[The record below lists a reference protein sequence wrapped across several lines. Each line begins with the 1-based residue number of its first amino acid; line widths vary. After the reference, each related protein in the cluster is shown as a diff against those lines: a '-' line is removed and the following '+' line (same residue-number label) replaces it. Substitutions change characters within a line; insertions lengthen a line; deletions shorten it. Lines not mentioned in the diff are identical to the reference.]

1 MKCILIDDETDCLE
15 LLAMLIQKYC
25 PNLQILGQYNQPQ
38 AGITAIQTQLPELV
52 FLDVEMPEINGF
64 GVLEACR
71 EIPFQVIFTTAFNAY
86 AVQAFKYSAIGYLL
100 KPVDQEDLS
109 DAVGRAERLLF
120 EPTYKLQ
127 RDLLFDLLQ
136 STRPQQEKIALPTTN
151 SIVFIDIQDIVSCE
165 AYGNYTKVYTR
176 NQQSPTTVNRLLKEL
191 EHILPGNSFYR
202 LHNSYLINLRLVREF
217 VKGDQDV
224 VVMSDGKKIPVA
236 RPKKETL
243 LLLLSKI

>member
-1 MKCILIDDETDCLE
+1 MKCILIDDEPDCLE
-15 LLAMLIQKYC
+15 LLAMLIRKYC
-25 PNLQILGQYNQPQ
+25 PNLQILGLYNQPQ

-52 FLDVEMPEINGF
+52 FLDVEMPGINGF

-127 RDLLFDLLQ
+127 RDLLFELLQ
-136 STRPQQEKIALPTTN
+136 STQPQQEKIALPTTN
-151 SIVFIDIQDIVSCE
+151 SIVFIDIKDIVSCE
-165 AYGNYTKVYTR
+165 AYGNYTKIYTR
-176 NQQSPTTVNRLLKEL
+176 NQPNPTTVNRLLKDL
-191 EHILPGNSFYR
+191 EQMLPGNSFYR
-202 LHNSYLINLRLVREF
+202 LHHSYLINIRLVTEF
-217 VKGDQDV
+217 VKGDKDV
-224 VVMSDGKKIPVA
+224 VVMCNGEKIPVA